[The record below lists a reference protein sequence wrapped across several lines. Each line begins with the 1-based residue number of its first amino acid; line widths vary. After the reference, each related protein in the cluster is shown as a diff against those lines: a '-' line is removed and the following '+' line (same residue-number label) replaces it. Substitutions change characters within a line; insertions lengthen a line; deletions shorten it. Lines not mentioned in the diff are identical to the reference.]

1 MIHPCRSQVHTQ
13 LHNRHH
19 CQSLLYYDSASSAAI
34 PSRTSNLARLCSTK
48 RHGHRHLEANHG
60 LCGRG
65 LSHSC
70 CPQEREPLPLFFSVQ
85 KFFLSTSGYQSQNY
99 HQHQCLLFH
108 CIFIHIGL
116 FFPESL
122 SPVPTSLP
130 LHHCLYEVFTSLAV
144 MSLISVSEPRQIFLG
159 RLRDFAPEADS
170 RQGIQVP

>member
-34 PSRTSNLARLCSTK
+34 PSRTNNLARLCSTK

-70 CPQEREPLPLFFSVQ
+70 CPQEREPLPLFFLCSKVFFIYIGIPVPELSPASV
-85 KFFLSTSGYQSQNY
+85 FTISLHLYPHWVIFPRITITSAYFTASPPLSLRGFHFTSCHVS
-99 HQHQCLLFH
+99 HQCLGTSSN
-108 CIFIHIGL
+108 IFG
-116 FFPESL
+116 SL
-122 SPVPTSLP
+122 KGVLP
-130 LHHCLYEVFTSLAV
+130 
-144 MSLISVSEPRQIFLG
+144 
-159 RLRDFAPEADS
+159 
-170 RQGIQVP
+170 

>member
-34 PSRTSNLARLCSTK
+34 PSTTNNLARLCSTK

-70 CPQEREPLPLFFSVQ
+70 CPQEREPLPLFFFSLFKSFFYLHRDTSPRIITSISVYY
-85 KFFLSTSGYQSQNY
+85 FTASLSTLGYFSQNHY
-99 HQHQCLLFH
+99 HQCLL
-108 CIFIHIGL
+108 
-116 FFPESL
+116 
-122 SPVPTSLP
+122 
-130 LHHCLYEVFTSLAV
+130 HCLSTIVSTWLSLH
-144 MSLISVSEPRQIFLG
+144 
-159 RLRDFAPEADS
+159 
-170 RQGIQVP
+170 